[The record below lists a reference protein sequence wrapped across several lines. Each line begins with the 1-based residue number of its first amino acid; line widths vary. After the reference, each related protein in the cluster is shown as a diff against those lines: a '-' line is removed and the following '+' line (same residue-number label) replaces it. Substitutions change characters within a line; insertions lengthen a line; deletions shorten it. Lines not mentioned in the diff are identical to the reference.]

1 MPTYAIGDVQG
12 CFQPLCGLLEQI
24 EFDAA
29 RDRLWFVGDLVNRGP
44 DSLAT
49 LRFVKGLGQAAVCVL
64 GNHDLHLVAV
74 AEGHAKLRKDDTLE
88 PTLEAPDRDGLL
100 AWLRSRPLMHA
111 EGEFAMVHAGLLP
124 AWTISRALD
133 LAHEVEEE
141 LRAPTYDSLL
151 ARMYGNEPSR
161 WSEKLAGYAR
171 LRVIVNAMTRMRVCT
186 RDGSMDLRYKGDSA
200 ELPAGL
206 LPWFAVP
213 ARASRGSTA
222 HLRTLVSVG
231 SGPRAGRDWTGY
243 RMSVGAEAVGAA
255 PGRSPTVPA
264 LLPGRGSPRAV
275 GDRSPPSHARCRGA
289 SCRARPLCRRKS
301 PPPATSV
308 VPGSDVSTPTGSA
321 YPHRTHP
328 DPHYRR
334 HGRSAVSITTT
345 RAPAPSAGWNRE
357 AWNGLSSVPSVV
369 VPSGNTATCSPRVSA
384 STIARL
390 VRIVS
395 CRFWRSMKIVP
406 APDTRNPTTG
416 QRRMS
421 DFATKRTGTTELT
434 TQMSSQDTW
443 LLTISVGAWPDGS
456 EPCTLHAQVQHVQE
470 LAATSA

>member
-12 CFQPLCGLLEQI
+12 CFQPLCSLLEQI

-49 LRFVKGLGQAAVCVL
+49 LRFVKGLGHAAVCVL

-141 LRAPTYDSLL
+141 LRAPTYGSLL

-161 WSEKLAGYAR
+161 WRDNLAGYAR

-213 ARASRGSTA
+213 ARASRGSTVIFGHWSA
-222 HLRTLVSVG
+222 LGLVLEPDVIGLDTGCLWGRKLSALRLEDLRLFQLSC
-231 SGPRAGRDWTGY
+231 RD
-243 RMSVGAEAVGAA
+243 AAA
-255 PGRSPTVPA
+255 PGQ
-264 LLPGRGSPRAV
+264 
-275 GDRSPPSHARCRGA
+275 
-289 SCRARPLCRRKS
+289 
-301 PPPATSV
+301 
-308 VPGSDVSTPTGSA
+308 
-321 YPHRTHP
+321 
-328 DPHYRR
+328 
-334 HGRSAVSITTT
+334 
-345 RAPAPSAGWNRE
+345 
-357 AWNGLSSVPSVV
+357 
-369 VPSGNTATCSPRVSA
+369 
-384 STIARL
+384 
-390 VRIVS
+390 
-395 CRFWRSMKIVP
+395 
-406 APDTRNPTTG
+406 
-416 QRRMS
+416 QR
-421 DFATKRTGTTELT
+421 
-434 TQMSSQDTW
+434 
-443 LLTISVGAWPDGS
+443 
-456 EPCTLHAQVQHVQE
+456 
-470 LAATSA
+470 